1 MDLMGGIGLSED
13 TLLVFSA
20 GVGAGEYP
28 ALLKAVYKRADFPRP
43 RNVVGML
50 KDLPVPEMEA
60 LLMAQ
65 MAVTSDAMKELAL
78 QRSVT
83 VRDYLATQKLPT
95 ERMFLGAAKVLVS
108 DAKWSPR
115 AELNLAIP

>member
-1 MDLMGGIGLSED
+1 AS
-13 TLLVFSA
+13 
-20 GVGAGEYP
+20 VGAGEYP